1 MGSWWSRGIRFTL
14 NEFARHVDGVINI
27 IQNRYEP
34 QNIFL
39 LGHSWGGFL
48 SAHYLIAD
56 GDTSLS
62 AKRQN
67 KIDGFINL
75 NAVFD
80 VQQTITNGVTFVS
93 DYANQEISSG
103 NDVKKWKK
111 LLLGIMK
118 EMEFL

>member
-39 LGHSWGGFL
+39 LVHSWGGFL